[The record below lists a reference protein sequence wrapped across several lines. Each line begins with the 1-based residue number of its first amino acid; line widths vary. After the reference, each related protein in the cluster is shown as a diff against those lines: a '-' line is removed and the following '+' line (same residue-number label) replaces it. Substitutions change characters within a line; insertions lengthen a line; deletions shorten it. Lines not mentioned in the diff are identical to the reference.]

1 MDKIAVSLFLLLT
14 LSTIVCNGWP
24 SWRHHRSPEK
34 TTTTHQHPSLFRVIG
49 LYANPFGWIGTPTLP
64 KRTKNNRKSD
74 RVGHQWVIEID
85 ESDHW
90 WVTVYE
96 NGAQIPGPGRKA
108 IMKLF

>member
-34 TTTTHQHPSLFRVIG
+34 TTTTTHQHPSLFRVIG

-85 ESDHW
+85 
-90 WVTVYE
+90 
-96 NGAQIPGPGRKA
+96 G
-108 IMKLF
+108 KLFVCLFNSYFFV